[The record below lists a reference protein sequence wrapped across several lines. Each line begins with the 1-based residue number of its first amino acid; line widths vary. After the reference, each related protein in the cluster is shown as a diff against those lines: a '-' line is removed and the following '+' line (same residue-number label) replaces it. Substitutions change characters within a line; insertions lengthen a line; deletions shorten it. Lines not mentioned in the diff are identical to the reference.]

1 MSRSEMLRASIIG
14 CKCLCSC
21 TWMWSISGFRSS
33 GATKK
38 HFGQRRANAT
48 ITSSARLTSFSSIL
62 DLHVERRDQSLA
74 HGQLGSSSLLPF
86 LEMLIGD
93 LVDACSVVP
102 AQSKSGSVD
111 TGQPKGD
118 ARVNSPAPA
127 NGLGHA
133 REVLAQ
139 KERGRPCGG
148 RPQVTL
154 IESGDASSRRHG
166 HGLLLGSRT
175 VDLNQGFRSS
185 PPYSFYR

>member
-1 MSRSEMLRASIIG
+1 MSRSEMRRASIIG

-62 DLHVERRDQSLA
+62 DIHVERRDQNLA
-74 HGQLGSSSLLPF
+74 HGQLGLSSLLPF

-102 AQSKSGSVD
+102 EQPKSGSVNTD
-111 TGQPKGD
+111 QPKGG
-118 ARVNSPAPA
+118 ALAGQFASASKRPLACHCHQMMVE
-127 NGLGHA
+127 
-133 REVLAQ
+133 RE
-139 KERGRPCGG
+139 RP
-148 RPQVTL
+148 
-154 IESGDASSRRHG
+154 RR
-166 HGLLLGSRT
+166 
-175 VDLNQGFRSS
+175 
-185 PPYSFYR
+185 